1 MSDTG
6 SYQIC
11 NICVMDTSD
20 MDIEF
25 DEKGQCNHCK
35 SALNKKTENT
45 SYVAG
50 KSEELLNLIVD
61 KIKTKGTGRAYD
73 CLVGISGGVDS
84 CYVAYMCKKL
94 GLKPLLLHFDNGW
107 DAEIAVQNIK
117 NVAKNLD
124 LDYLSYVVDW
134 QEFKEIQLAFLK
146 SSTVD
151 LEYPTDI
158 GIFASL
164 SEIAKKHKINYI
176 ISGGNSS
183 SEGILPL
190 SWGYHVKRDL
200 SYYKEIVKNFSK
212 VPIKAVPVESILGEV
227 YNKFVKNIK
236 TIYILNYLNYDKEQA
251 KKILQEELGWQEY
264 GGKHHESKIT
274 AFWQSY
280 VMPVKYNMDYRRAT
294 FSSQICSGQLL
305 RVEALNMLENSLP
318 YNPSTV
324 ESDRQYIAKKFEISI
339 DDFNKYLSQPP
350 KTYKDFKNNK
360 KVIDFVMN
368 TYRAIFT
375 NGRL

>member
-1 MSDTG
+1 MNDTR

-25 DEKGQCNHCK
+25 DEKGQCNHCR

-45 SYVAG
+45 CYIAG
-50 KSEELLNLIVD
+50 KSEELLDHIVD
-61 KIKTKGTGRAYD
+61 KIKTNGSGRTYD

-124 LDYLSYVVDW
+124 VDYLSYVVNW

-164 SEIAKKHKINYI
+164 SEVAKKHKINYI

-200 SYYKEIVKNFSK
+200 KYYKGIVKNFSK
-212 VPIKAVPVESILGEV
+212 VPLKAVPVESILGEV

-280 VMPVKYNMDYRRAT
+280 VMPVKYNMDYRKAT
-294 FSSQICSGQLL
+294 FSSQICSGQLS
-305 RVEALNMLENSLP
+305 RVEALKMLENSLP
-318 YNPSTV
+318 YNPLTV

-375 NGRL
+375 KGRI

>member
-1 MSDTG
+1 
-6 SYQIC
+6 
-11 NICVMDTSD
+11 

-61 KIKTKGTGRAYD
+61 KIKTKGKGRAYD

-134 QEFKEIQLAFLK
+134 QEFKELQLAFLK

-251 KKILQEELGWQEY
+251 KKILQQELGWQEY

-305 RVEALNMLENSLP
+305 RVEALKMLENSLP

>member
-84 CYVAYMCKKL
+84 CYVAYICKKL

-227 YNKFVKNIK
+227 YNKFLKNIK

>member
-1 MSDTG
+1 MNDTR

-25 DEKGQCNHCK
+25 DEKGQCNHCR

-50 KSEELLNLIVD
+50 KSEELLDHILD
-61 KIKTKGTGRAYD
+61 KIKTNGRGRAYD

-124 LDYLSYVVDW
+124 VDYLSYVVNW

-164 SEIAKKHKINYI
+164 SEVAKKHKINYI

-200 SYYKEIVKNFSK
+200 KYYKEIVKNFSK
-212 VPIKAVPVESILGEV
+212 APIKAVPVESILGEV

-294 FSSQICSGQLL
+294 FSSQICSGQLS
-305 RVEALNMLENSLP
+305 RVEALKMLENSLP

-375 NGRL
+375 KGRI

>member
-1 MSDTG
+1 MSDTR

-251 KKILQEELGWQEY
+251 KKILQEELGWKEY

-305 RVEALNMLENSLP
+305 RVEALKMLENSLP

>member
-1 MSDTG
+1 MSDTR

-25 DEKGQCNHCK
+25 DENGQCNHCK
-35 SALNKKTENT
+35 SAFNKKTENT

-50 KSEELLNLIVD
+50 KSEELLNHIVD
-61 KIKTKGTGRAYD
+61 KIKTKGKGRAYD

-164 SEIAKKHKINYI
+164 SEIAKKNKINYI

-294 FSSQICSGQLL
+294 FSSQICSGQLS

-375 NGRL
+375 KGRI